1 MSDSKIALRRAEL
14 RDSNAVLSWRNDED
28 AVRQSLSGR
37 AVSPARH
44 LSWFRE
50 AITSPDTFLFV
61 AELVSES
68 EGTPLGMCRFE
79 HQGED
84 KFAASINIAP
94 EFRGRGWGQKVL
106 ASGIHFLDI
115 ADVQCHEINAIVHQ
129 GNPGSRRIF
138 EKVGFTVVEQD
149 DSWLH
154 LRLLL

>member
-1 MSDSKIALRRAEL
+1 MLDSKIVLRRADL
-14 RDSNAVLSWRNDED
+14 RDSKFVLSWRNSDE
-28 AVRQSLSGR
+28 AVRQSLSGQ
-37 AVSPARH
+37 AVNPARH

-50 AITSPDTFLFV
+50 AITSPDIFLLV
-61 AELVSES
+61 AELTSEY

-79 HQGED
+79 HRGEGEFD
-84 KFAASINIAP
+84 ASINLAP

-106 ASGIHFLDI
+106 ASGIHFLDS

-129 GNPGSRRIF
+129 GNPPSWRIF
-138 EKVGFTVVEQD
+138 EKVGFTVLEQD